1 MSKDPLKS
9 TGWDMLDAF
18 QVQNK
23 HLSKIWTAI
32 DDAALQIAP
41 YKPLDRSAAIED
53 FFELIDRDVSARYQ
67 SPRVKR
73 VFNYWAD
80 LAAGK
85 VPLYSDFDP
94 AEIQTLLPNCM
105 VVELSGEPLQ
115 VLYRLVG
122 REVIRFTGLEFTGHY
137 LHELQMDEF
146 NLQAISQ
153 AYAAVRDSGKAGAGV
168 ATSLVDGEPKLKTE
182 YLICPLRTGETIDHC
197 IVVEDYFLSAT
208 TQISDLHA
216 AQWRP
221 VADM

>member
-1 MSKDPLKS
+1 MRKDPVKS

-23 HLSKIWTAI
+23 HLSRISTAI

-41 YKPLDRSAAIED
+41 YRPLDRSAAIEEH
-53 FFELIDRDVSARYQ
+53 FELIDRDIDARYQ
-67 SPRVKR
+67 SPRVKLL
-73 VFNYWAD
+73 FNYWLD
-80 LAAGK
+80 LAQGG
-85 VPLYSDFDP
+85 VPLYSDFNP
-94 AEIQTLLPNCM
+94 AEINNLLPNCM
-105 VVELSGEPLQ
+105 VVELSGHPLL

-122 REVIRFTGLEFTGHY
+122 YEVIRFTGLEFTGHY

-168 ATSLVDGEPKLKTE
+168 ATSVVNGEPKLKTE
-182 YLICPLRTGETIDHC
+182 YLICPLRTGEMIDHC

-208 TQISDLHA
+208 AQISDLHA

-221 VADM
+221 VADV